1 MIFRMTISHII
12 QFLKA
17 YVLNTI
23 LNTQIRLYFRVYEY
37 LVYDETLNVGTTIH
51 LLCIITIKKNNNFRL

>member
-1 MIFRMTISHII
+1 MTISHII